1 MENLLQK
8 IKEAS
13 DFIQKKTNFK
23 PTIGIILGSGLSDLV
38 NQVQVHD
45 SIAYKDIPHFPVST
59 VFGHPGKLVLGTL
72 NGKNVAVLQGRFHF
86 YEGYTMQEVTFPVRV
101 LKYIGV
107 ETLLLTN
114 ASGGLNPSIKVG
126 ELMVITDH
134 INLQI
139 TNPLI
144 GRNEEELGPRF
155 PDQHAVYDKN
165 LIQHALNIAAKNKI
179 KCHSGV
185 YVSTPGPTFETPA
198 EYKFMR
204 IIGGDAVG
212 MSTVPEAIVARH
224 MNMKIFGV
232 SVITD
237 EGNPD
242 TPVKVSHEEVL
253 KAANEAEPKMTLLL
267 KELVGLI

>member
-8 IKEAS
+8 IKEAA

-23 PTIGIILGSGLSDLV
+23 PAVGIILGSGLSDLV
-38 NQVQVHD
+38 NQLQIHD
-45 SIAYKDIPHFPVST
+45 TIAYKDIPHFPVST
-59 VFGHPGKLVLGTL
+59 VIGHPGKLVLGTL
-72 NGKNVAVLQGRFHF
+72 NGKKVAVLQGRFHF
-86 YEGYTMQEVTFPVRV
+86 YEGYTMQEVAFPVRV
-101 LKYIGV
+101 LKFIGA

-114 ASGGLNPSIKVG
+114 ASGGLNPAIRVG

-165 LIQHALNIAAKNKI
+165 LIQLALNIAAENKI

-185 YVSTPGPTFETPA
+185 YVGTPGPTFETPA

-224 MNMKIFGV
+224 MNMRIFGV

-253 KAANEAEPKMTLLL
+253 KAANEAEPKMSLLITRL
-267 KELVGLI
+267 IGLI